1 MTRYIYLNGTIL
13 PEEQA
18 HVSPFDI
25 GLLRGYAVFDL
36 LRTVGGRPFL
46 LDEHLERL
54 HNSASQ
60 LGLRV
65 PVSDAEI
72 ATAIGELLKLNGH
85 AEATVRLVL
94 TGGVSPDGMAYDPSA
109 PTFFI
114 LTHDLHEPAPEL
126 YERGGRLV
134 TELHHRELP
143 KAKTTNYLTML
154 RNKPRT
160 AAADA
165 LDVLY
170 HDGSLVSETG
180 SASFYVVS
188 EGRIR
193 APHEDVL
200 WGTVGDLVLRL
211 AAHRFPIEL
220 GELRLDE
227 VFAADEAFITSTTR
241 GVLPIVEID
250 SRKIGDGEVG
260 PVTRELMAIW
270 TRHAFGEDG
279 AKR

>member
-1 MTRYIYLNGTIL
+1 MTRYMYLNGTIL
-13 PEEQA
+13 LEEQA
-18 HVSPFDI
+18 HISPLDI

-54 HNSASQ
+54 HTSARQ
-60 LGLRV
+60 LGLQV
-65 PVSDAEI
+65 PARDEEI
-72 ATAIGELLKLNGH
+72 ARAIDELLERNGH
-85 AEATVRLVL
+85 EEATVRLVL
-94 TGGVSPDGMAYDPSA
+94 TGGVSPDGMAYDPA
-109 PTFFI
+109 TPTFFI

-160 AAADA
+160 AAAGA

-170 HDGSLVSETG
+170 HDGTLVSETG
-180 SASFYVVS
+180 SASFYIVS
-188 EGRIR
+188 AGCIR
-193 APHEDVL
+193 APHKDVL
-200 WGTVGDLVLRL
+200 RGTVGDLVLRL
-211 AAHRFPIEL
+211 VAGRYQIEL

-227 VFAADEAFITSTTR
+227 VFAADEAFVTSTTR

-250 SRKIGDGEVG
+250 GQTIGDGQVG

-270 TRHAFGEDG
+270 ARHAFGEG
-279 AKR
+279 GTQR